1 MNELAQQE
9 AKKKANKL
17 AIRFVI
23 TMVVLYLIF
32 SQANLFMN
40 SVTSP
45 EGRFYNA
52 FFTEHF
58 NYIQW
63 TRSALIIPATW
74 LIELFGFHTV
84 HNNMDI
90 MVVNGPY
97 LRVNYSCIGLGVMSF
112 FTAFIIAYP
121 AKLKSKF
128 KLLIIGTIMIH
139 VLNIFRIAGLGILLG
154 FFKSQR
160 DNFTYHHEI
169 FNVIVYCCIFALLYF
184 WIKKD
189 NKQKQALKNSTEPN
203 VHTGN

>member
-1 MNELAQQE
+1 MNNLSTND

-23 TMVVLYLIF
+23 TMVILYLIF

-45 EGRFYNA
+45 GGQYYNA

-84 HNNMDI
+84 HNHMDI
-90 MVVNGPY
+90 MVVAGPY

-121 AKLKSKF
+121 ATLKSKI
-128 KLLIIGTIMIH
+128 KLFIIGTIMIYMLN
-139 VLNIFRIAGLGILLG
+139 VLRIAGLGILLG
-154 FFKSQR
+154 YFQSQR

-169 FNVIVYCCIFALLYF
+169 FNVIVYCCIFALIYF
-184 WIKKD
+184 WIKKN
-189 NKQKQALKNSTEPN
+189 NKTAKSKINTPVE
-203 VHTGN
+203 